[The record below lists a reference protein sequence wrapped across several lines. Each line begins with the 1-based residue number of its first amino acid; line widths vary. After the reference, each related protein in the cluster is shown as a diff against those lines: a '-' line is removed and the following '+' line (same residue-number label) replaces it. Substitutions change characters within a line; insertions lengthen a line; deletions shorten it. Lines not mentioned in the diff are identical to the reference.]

1 MRYYVITPILMSMGF
16 FLLLNSLDKKK
27 DAQSAI
33 KLFSERQ
40 LERLQEGRQNSDLDQ
55 NYNKNRMLDNIIQEN
70 TYKDVFQGD
79 WNQLPNFFNYF
90 GGDHGIIL
98 LGLSYQPSSSQYDE
112 IDFLLLDPQY
122 DDEKKVYIKITKL
135 NDYLTSATRQNQIK
149 QKMQLFLFLIFI
161 NSWSFFN
168 QSISVTTYNKN
179 MKQSSP
185 SVLVDFNMYIAPL
198 NATQPLTESNSQFI
212 ISIISTPESSN
223 QVGFSAT
230 LKVQDGDFTIPFLL
244 YNLFIS
250 AFGLQQLYSV
260 MALTNYIQLTNEIIS
275 TKMSMLTLGFITIYD
290 SYVSLAHLYMALQY
304 TNYFYYFILPTLIYF
319 VMTTIVD
326 MKLLILVWKNR
337 CYVNFTTPSE
347 IRKGFALFYAKFYIS
362 LIIFFTLTYFF
373 YLYNEYL
380 LFWPLFIV
388 PQIVHNFMKGNTP
401 LFSKNYMFGMIFSR
415 AIIPFYFRACKY
427 NIRNLAPSLYFSITY
442 PLLFAFFIL
451 VLFLQ
456 YKIGP
461 RFFVPRRFKG
471 GYDYYKSYY
480 SNEPVMDED
489 CPICMSKLKDDVDEE
504 PADSSHDQYVSQ
516 LRGAGSSES
525 EGSEANNAIN
535 HEKLVKKIK
544 IIQTPCNH
552 KYHISCFKSWINIK
566 LECPSCRNPLKPLI
580 D

>member
-1 MRYYVITPILMSMGF
+1 MRYYLITPIIMSMGF
-16 FLLLNSLDKKK
+16 FILLNSIDKKN
-27 DAQSAI
+27 DSQN
-33 KLFSERQ
+33 ERQ
-40 LERLQEGRQNSDLDQ
+40 MEKQQQLQQNSELEES
-55 NYNKNRMLDNIIQEN
+55 YSKNRMLDNINQPN

-79 WNQLPNFFNYF
+79 WNNLINFTGEQFDYF
-90 GGDHGIIL
+90 GDDHGIIL
-98 LGLSYQPSSSQYDE
+98 LGMSYQSSINEYDE
-112 IDFLLLDPQY
+112 VDFLLLDPQY
-122 DDEKKVYIKITKL
+122 DDEKKVYIQITDINKC
-135 NDYLTSATRQNQIK
+135 
-149 QKMQLFLFLIFI
+149 LISQT
-161 NSWSFFN
+161 SWSCPN
-168 QSISVTTYNKN
+168 QPMSVKTYYKN
-179 MKQSSP
+179 IKKSS
-185 SVLVDFNMYIAPL
+185 STLYVDFTMSIIAL
-198 NATQPLTESNSQFI
+198 NATEPLSQSNSQFNI
-212 ISIISTPESSN
+212 QMINTQQSSA
-223 QVGFSAT
+223 QVGLYAT
-230 LKVQDGDFTIPFLL
+230 LKVQDGDYTIQFLL

-275 TKMSMLTLGFITIYD
+275 TKLSMLTLGFITIYD

-304 TNYFYYFILPTLIYF
+304 TSYFYYFILPTLIYF

-373 YLYNEYL
+373 YLFNEYL
-380 LFWPLFIV
+380 LLWPLFIV

-401 LFSKNYMFGMIFSR
+401 LFSKNYMFGMILSR

-427 NIRNLAPSLYFSITY
+427 NIRNLAPCLYFSITW
-442 PLLFAFFIL
+442 PLLFVFFIL

-471 GYDYYKSYY
+471 GFDYYKSYY

-504 PADSSHDQYVSQ
+504 PVNSSNDQYVSQ

-525 EGSEANNAIN
+525 DGSETNNAIN
-535 HEKLVKKIK
+535 NEKLVKKIK
-544 IIQTPCNH
+544 IVQTPCNH

>member
-16 FLLLNSLDKKK
+16 FLLLNSLDNKK
-27 DAQSAI
+27 DSQNAI
-33 KLFSERQ
+33 KLFSEIQQERQ
-40 LERLQEGRQNSDLDQ
+40 QEWNQDSELGQSQ
-55 NYNKNRMLDNIIQEN
+55 NKNRMLDSIVQTNV
-70 TYKDVFQGD
+70 YKDVFQGD
-79 WNQLPNFFNYF
+79 WNQLPNFAGEQFDYF

-98 LGLSYQPSSSQYDE
+98 LGMSFSSSFNQYDE

-122 DDEKKVYIKITKL
+122 DDEKKVYIQVLGINECL
-135 NDYLTSATRQNQIK
+135 VSVTSWLCSNK
-149 QKMQLFLFLIFI
+149 
-161 NSWSFFN
+161 
-168 QSISVTTYNKN
+168 SISVNTYYKN
-179 MKQSSP
+179 MKKSSP
-185 SVLVDFNMYIAPL
+185 SIQVNFMMNIIPI
-198 NATQPLTESNSQFI
+198 NATEPLTESNSQFNINI
-212 ISIISTPESSN
+212 INTQQSN
-223 QVGFSAT
+223 TQVGLSAT
-230 LKVQDGDFTIPFLL
+230 LRIQDGDFNIQFLL

-275 TKMSMLTLGFITIYD
+275 TKISMLTLGFITIYD

-304 TNYFYYFILPTLIYF
+304 TSYFYYFILPTLIYF

-326 MKLLILVWKNR
+326 MKLLIIVWKNR

-380 LFWPLFIV
+380 LLWPLFIV

-415 AIIPFYFRACKY
+415 AIIPFYFRVCKY
-427 NIRNLAPSLYFSITY
+427 NIRNLAPCLYFSIAW

-489 CPICMSKLKDDVDEE
+489 CPICMSKLKDDADQE
-504 PADSSHDQYVSQ
+504 PANSSNDQYVSQ
-516 LRGAGSSES
+516 LLGVRSSES
-525 EGSEANNAIN
+525 EGPDTNNAIN
-535 HEKLVKKIK
+535 NEKLVKKIK